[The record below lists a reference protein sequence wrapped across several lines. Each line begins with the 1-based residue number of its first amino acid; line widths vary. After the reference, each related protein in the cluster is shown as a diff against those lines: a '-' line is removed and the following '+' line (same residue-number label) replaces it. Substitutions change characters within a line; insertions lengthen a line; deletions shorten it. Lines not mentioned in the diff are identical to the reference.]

1 MKKTAIMIDGGFFM
15 KRLNYYLR
23 KHFPDTELTG
33 AQIKDVVWS
42 LVKHHLEV
50 KHGNHS
56 FQRPCELF
64 RIYYYDCPPLEQQL
78 KKPLPVKKKIHG
90 EDRVVLE
97 DFNTK
102 KHPPYMLIKDLHSE
116 LRKNRKTALR
126 LGELRPNP
134 DNHWNLHPKTLT
146 ALIKGEKAWSD
157 LTNNDFIHTFRQKEV
172 DIKLGMDI
180 TILSH
185 EKLVDSIVLIAGDSD
200 FVPAAKHA
208 RIKGVDFIL
217 DALNAS
223 IPDSLNEH
231 IDGLQNSDLIMSLE
245 QVCKKQPINLS
256 ENYIARKQA
265 RQDRRERAKV
275 GQKRSSPRDPSST
288 RKRSSAKSQ
297 PSSK

>member
-1 MKKTAIMIDGGFFM
+1 MIDGGFFM

-23 KHFPDTELTG
+23 KHFPDTELNG
-33 AQIKDVVWS
+33 AQIKDVIWS
-42 LVKHHLEV
+42 LVRHHLEV
-50 KHGNHS
+50 RHGNHS

-64 RIYYYDCPPLEQQL
+64 RIYYYDCPPLELQL
-78 KKPLPVKKKIHG
+78 KRPIAIRKNIGG
-90 EDRVVLE
+90 EEREVFE

-126 LGELRPNP
+126 LGELRPNS
-134 DNHWNLHPKTLT
+134 DGHWGINPKVLKDLLQGKKT
-146 ALIKGEKAWSD
+146 WSE
-157 LTNNDFIHTFRQKEV
+157 LTNDDFVHTFRQKEV

-217 DALNAS
+217 DALHAS
-223 IPDSLNEH
+223 IPESLNEH

-245 QVCKKQPINLS
+245 QVCKKAPVNLS
-256 ENYIARKQA
+256 EGYIAKKKE
-265 RQDRRERAKV
+265 RRE
-275 GQKRSSPRDPSST
+275 KRERGGNKHRT
-288 RKRSSAKSQ
+288 NRKSNKSR
-297 PSSK
+297 